1 MPRAKRF
8 KITMSWSGGKD
19 CAFALWQLMQNKDFE
34 VVSLHTTFGEETT
47 RVGLHGIHE
56 SLIEAQAKMIGLPLD
71 KIYFPVS
78 GDNIAYEKAM
88 NAFFDKLEIDGITH
102 VAYGDIFLEDL
113 KAYREGQLKS
123 RNFKGVFPLWKN
135 DTANLAQ
142 RFIAEGFETLICAA
156 DADKIP
162 MHWVGKTF
170 DNAYLEAL
178 AAEVDPCGE
187 NGEFHTFCIAGPI
200 FSEPIAVSVGE
211 PTTKFYTIRKE
222 DGTESK
228 KEFYFAPLELV

>member
-1 MPRAKRF
+1 MSGAKPL
-8 KITMSWSGGKD
+8 KIAMSWSGGKD
-19 CAFALWQLMQNKDFE
+19 CAFALWQLLQNKYFE
-34 VVSLHTTFGEETT
+34 VVSLYTTFGEETR

-56 SLIEAQAKMIGLPLD
+56 SLIEEQAKRIGLPLD
-71 KIYFPVS
+71 KIYFPAS
-78 GDNIAYEKAM
+78 GDNTAYEKAM
-88 NAFFDKLEIDGITH
+88 EVFFDLLERDGITH

-113 KAYREGQLKS
+113 KAYREGQLKG
-123 RNFKGVFPLWKN
+123 RNFKGIFPLWKKN
-135 DTANLAQ
+135 TSDLAKK
-142 RFIAEGFETLICAA
+142 FIAAGFETLICAA

-178 AAEVDPCGE
+178 PAEVDPCGE

-200 FSEPIAVSVGE
+200 FSDPIAVSVGE
-211 PTTKFYTIRKE
+211 PTVKSYIIKKE

-228 KEFYFAPLELV
+228 KEFYFAPLDLV